1 MATNP
6 ADASLLALTAAS
18 RPPVTV
24 GSMLGSPFPG
34 VGAGFVPGP
43 ALGTPQGNVE
53 GMMLGMLGESSFSQ
67 GMMMNYVADMFMSY
81 EQLRTQWAAMLGQ
94 LTKGALA
101 ATKA

>member
-1 MATNP
+1 
-6 ADASLLALTAAS
+6 
-18 RPPVTV
+18 
-24 GSMLGSPFPG
+24 
-34 VGAGFVPGP
+34 
-43 ALGTPQGNVE
+43 
-53 GMMLGMLGESSFSQ
+53 MLGMLGESSFSQ